1 MANNHST
8 MTSLANQFLIAMP
21 SLDESY
27 FGRTIIYLCEHDD
40 EGAMGL
46 VINKPTELSI
56 AKVLSELNLVD
67 EEEEHLTEQ
76 QVMSGGPVQ
85 TDRGFILH
93 NDDKQWSSSLKL
105 DEQITVTTSKDIL
118 AQLHT
123 EQGPQKFIMTLGY
136 AGWSAGQLE
145 QELADNS
152 WLTLE
157 ADPELL
163 FNTPT
168 EQCWDKALEKLGISV
183 DQLSLMSGHA

>member
-1 MANNHST
+1 MANTHST

-40 EGAMGL
+40 DGAMGL

-67 EEEEHLTEQ
+67 EEDEQ
-76 QVMSGGPVQ
+76 LNGQHVMSGGPVQ

-93 NDDKQWSSSLKL
+93 NDNKQWSSSLKL

-118 AQLHT
+118 AQLNT

-136 AGWSAGQLE
+136 AGWSPGQLE
-145 QELADNS
+145 QELADNT

-163 FNTPT
+163 FNTPVDK
-168 EQCWDKALEKLGISV
+168 CWDKALEKLGVSI
-183 DQLSLMSGHA
+183 DQLSSMSGHA

>member
-27 FGRTIIYLCEHDD
+27 FGRTIIYICEHDD

-56 AKVLSELNLVD
+56 SKVLAELNLID
-67 EEEEHLTEQ
+67 EETDRLEHQ

-93 NDDKQWSSSLKL
+93 NDTHQWSSSLKL
-105 DEQITVTTSKDIL
+105 DDQITVTTSKEIL
-118 AQLHT
+118 AKLNT
-123 EQGPQKFIMTLGY
+123 EEGPEKFIMTLGY
-136 AGWSAGQLE
+136 AGWFAGQFE
-145 QELADNS
+145 E
-152 WLTLE
+152 
-157 ADPELL
+157 ELL
-163 FNTPT
+163 NDGWLVAPGSSKLIF
-168 EQCWDKALEKLGISV
+168 ECKAEKKWSEAMKSIGINP
-183 DQLSLMSGHA
+183 DFLSLNSG

>member
-1 MANNHST
+1 MTNKHST
-8 MTSLANQFLIAMP
+8 MTSLANQVLIAMP

-27 FGRTIIYLCEHDD
+27 FGRSIIYVCEHDD

-46 VINKPTELSI
+46 VLNKPTELSI
-56 AKVLSELNLVD
+56 AKVLAELELAD
-67 EEEEHLTEQ
+67 EDDTELTDLN
-76 QVMSGGPVQ
+76 VMSGGPVQ

-118 AQLHT
+118 ANLTT
-123 EQGPQKFIMTLGY
+123 EQGPDKFIMTLGY

-157 ADPELL
+157 ADTELL
-163 FNTPT
+163 FDTPVDQYWT
-168 EQCWDKALEKLGISV
+168 KALEKLGVSI

>member
-21 SLDESY
+21 SLDGSY

-56 AKVLSELNLVD
+56 AKVLAELDLID
-67 EEEEHLTEQ
+67 EDTDRLEHQ

-93 NDDKQWSSSLKL
+93 NDNQQWSSSLKL
-105 DEQITVTTSKDIL
+105 DDQITVTTSKDIL
-118 AQLHT
+118 TKLNNQ
-123 EQGPQKFIMTLGY
+123 QGPDKFIMTLGY
-136 AGWSAGQLE
+136 AGWSPGQLE
-145 QELADNS
+145 QELADNA

-157 ADPELL
+157 ADPDLL
-163 FNTPT
+163 FHTPVNK
-168 EQCWDKALEKLGISV
+168 CWDKALEKLGVSV
-183 DQLSLMSGHA
+183 DQLSLMTGHA

>member
-1 MANNHST
+1 

-27 FGRTIIYLCEHDD
+27 FGRTIIYICEHDD

-56 AKVLSELNLVD
+56 SKVLAELNLID
-67 EEEEHLTEQ
+67 EETERLAHQ

-93 NDDKQWSSSLKL
+93 NDDQQWSSSLKL

-118 AQLHT
+118 AKLNT
-123 EQGPQKFIMTLGY
+123 EDGPEKFIMTLGY
-136 AGWSAGQLE
+136 AGWSSGQLE

-163 FNTPT
+163 FNTPVN
-168 EQCWDKALEKLGISV
+168 QCWDKALEKLGITV
-183 DQLSLMSGHA
+183 DQLSLMTGHA

>member
-27 FGRTIIYLCEHDD
+27 FGRTIIYICEHDD

-56 AKVLSELNLVD
+56 SKVLAELNLID
-67 EEEEHLTEQ
+67 EETERLAHQ

-93 NDDKQWSSSLKL
+93 NDDQQWSSSLKL

-118 AQLHT
+118 AKLNT
-123 EQGPQKFIMTLGY
+123 EDGPEKFIMTLGY
-136 AGWSAGQLE
+136 AGWSSGQLE

-163 FNTPT
+163 FNTPVN
-168 EQCWDKALEKLGISV
+168 QCWDKALEKLGITV
-183 DQLSLMSGHA
+183 DQLSLMTGHA

>member
-1 MANNHST
+1 MANPHST

-40 EGAMGL
+40 DGAMGL

-56 AKVLSELNLVD
+56 AKVLAELNLVEEDD
-67 EEEEHLTEQ
+67 EQLNEQ
-76 QVMSGGPVQ
+76 HVMSGGPVQ

-93 NDDKQWSSSLKL
+93 NDDKLWSSSLKL
-105 DEQITVTTSKDIL
+105 SDKITVTTSKDIL
-118 AQLHT
+118 AQLNT

-136 AGWSAGQLE
+136 AGWSPGQLE
-145 QELADNS
+145 QELADNT

-163 FNTPT
+163 FNTPVDK
-168 EQCWDKALEKLGISV
+168 CWDKALEKLGVSI
-183 DQLSLMSGHA
+183 DQLSSMSGHA

>member
-1 MANNHST
+1 MANTHST

-27 FGRTIIYLCEHDD
+27 FGRTIIYICEHDD

-56 AKVLSELNLVD
+56 AKVLSELNLID
-67 EEEEHLTEQ
+67 EDEGALPGKN
-76 QVMSGGPVQ
+76 VLSGGPVQ

-93 NDDKQWSSSLKL
+93 NDDKQWSSSLQL
-105 DEQITVTTSKDIL
+105 GEQITVTTSKDIL
-118 AQLHT
+118 AQLNT
-123 EQGPQKFIMTLGY
+123 EQGPKKFIMTLGY
-136 AGWSAGQLE
+136 AGWSPGQLE

-157 ADPELL
+157 ADPELI
-163 FNTPT
+163 FNTPID
-168 EQCWDKALEKLGISV
+168 QCWDKALAKLGISAE
-183 DQLSLMSGHA
+183 QLSLMSGHA

>member
-1 MANNHST
+1 MANTHST
-8 MTSLANQFLIAMP
+8 MTSLANQILIAMP

-40 EGAMGL
+40 DGAMGL

-56 AKVLSELNLVD
+56 AKVLAELNLVD
-67 EEEEHLTEQ
+67 EEDEKLSEQ
-76 QVMSGGPVQ
+76 HVMSGGPVQ

-93 NDDKQWSSSLKL
+93 NDDKLWSSSLKL
-105 DEQITVTTSKDIL
+105 DEKITVTTSKDIL
-118 AQLHT
+118 AKLNT

-136 AGWSAGQLE
+136 AGWSSGQLE
-145 QELADNS
+145 QELADNT

-163 FNTPT
+163 FNTPVDK
-168 EQCWDKALEKLGISV
+168 CWNKALEKLGVSI
-183 DQLSLMSGHA
+183 DQLSSISGHS

>member
-1 MANNHST
+1 MANTHST
-8 MTSLANQFLIAMP
+8 MNSLANQFLIAMP

-40 EGAMGL
+40 DGAMGL

-67 EEEEHLTEQ
+67 EEDEQ
-76 QVMSGGPVQ
+76 LNGQHVMSGGPVQ

-93 NDDKQWSSSLKL
+93 NDNKQWSSSLKL

-118 AQLHT
+118 AKLNT

-136 AGWSAGQLE
+136 AGWSPGQLE
-145 QELADNS
+145 QELADNT

-163 FNTPT
+163 FNTPVDK
-168 EQCWDKALEKLGISV
+168 CWDKALEKLGVSI
-183 DQLSLMSGHA
+183 DQLSSMSGHA